1 MKLQK
6 SWSNLV
12 VGAGVLMVAF
22 AYPHL
27 IDDFLYGIPDEF
39 GLTNPQAQILVGIF
53 SALLFG
59 LFTGVARGASWAY
72 LGTCFVGGFL
82 SLAILLKHVPKM
94 LQPEPYWSGTFSES
108 LNWGL
113 LITSLVLMS
122 LSYLAWRQRTTKH

>member
-1 MKLQK
+1 VKLQK
-6 SWSNLV
+6 SWNNLV
-12 VGAGVLMVAF
+12 LGAGVLMAAF

-39 GLTNPQAQILVGIF
+39 GLTNPQAQVLVGIF

-59 LFTGVARGASWAY
+59 LFIAVARGGRWAY

-94 LQPEPYWSGTFSES
+94 LRPEPYWSGLFSES

-113 LITSLVLMS
+113 LITSFVLMV
-122 LSYLAWRQRTTKH
+122 LSYLAWRQRTTVK